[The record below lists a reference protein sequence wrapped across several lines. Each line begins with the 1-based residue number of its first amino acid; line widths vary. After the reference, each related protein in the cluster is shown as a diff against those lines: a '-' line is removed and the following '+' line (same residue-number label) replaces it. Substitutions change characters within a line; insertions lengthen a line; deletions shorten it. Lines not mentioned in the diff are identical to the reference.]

1 MDRRNFARRFLH
13 LALALVAGSSITPA
27 FSQPAWPTRAL
38 SVVVP
43 YPPGGN
49 TDVITRVVME
59 KLSARI
65 GQPVIVENKP
75 GAGSIIGSNFVAK
88 SAPDGYTFL
97 IAIPGFALN
106 QSLYKELPYRPDE
119 LQPVSLLTRTSLVL
133 VTSNTIPARDFT
145 QLLEYGRKG
154 APPLTFASSG
164 PGSMAYILSERFLTA
179 AGIEQATHVPYK
191 GSADAL
197 TDLVGGRIG
206 FMFDAV
212 SAMGPHI
219 KQGRV
224 IAMAVT
230 GTDRSA
236 MLPDV
241 PTISELGHP
250 ELVTYAWAGLLAPA
264 GVPDDISR
272 RLASEL
278 HAVLHEP
285 DVVARLAAINTEPV
299 GSSPDEFRAF
309 LDKEVAV
316 GKETITRIGLT
327 LQ

>member
-1 MDRRNFARRFLH
+1 MDRRKTVRWFLH
-13 LALALVAGSSITPA
+13 LALALVAGGMTPA
-27 FSQPAWPTRAL
+27 FGQPAWPARAL

-65 GQPVIVENKP
+65 GKPVVVENKP
-75 GAGSIIGSNFVAK
+75 GAGGMIGSGFVAK
-88 SAPDGYTFL
+88 AAPDGYTFL

-106 QSLYKELPYRPDE
+106 QSLYKELPYRPDD

-133 VTSNTIPARDFT
+133 VTSNTIPAGDFA
-145 QLLEYGRKG
+145 QFLEYGRKP
-154 APPLTFASSG
+154 ASPLTFASSG
-164 PGSMAYILSERFLTA
+164 PGSMAYILSERFLRAT
-179 AGIEQATHVPYK
+179 GIEQATHVPYK

-219 KQGRV
+219 QQGRV
-224 IAMAVT
+224 LAMAVT
-230 GTDRSA
+230 GTDRSP

-264 GVPDDISR
+264 GVPADVTR

-278 HAVLHEP
+278 RAVLHEP
-285 DVVARLAAINTEPV
+285 DVVSRLAAINTEPV
-299 GSSPDEFRAF
+299 GSSPEEFGAF